1 VPLLILLVIVCSK
14 YLAVSAKNGLL
25 QVVKKGRKRAVINNC
40 MRSLCKTC
48 KEKPCA
54 VNYYRQ
60 GKIFYRKDCDSC
72 ARGATPKKARWA
84 QAGYKKKDSCEKCG
98 YRSKHPEQF
107 NVYHVDGNLNNC
119 RPLNLKTICANC
131 QRTLQKE
138 GVTWRQGDL
147 LADY

>member
-1 VPLLILLVIVCSK
+1 
-14 YLAVSAKNGLL
+14 
-25 QVVKKGRKRAVINNC
+25 

-54 VNYYRQ
+54 VNYYKNDRVY
-60 GKIFYRKDCDSC
+60 YRRECDSC
-72 ARGATPKKARWA
+72 SRGATPTKPRWA

-98 YRSKHPEQF
+98 HRSRHPEQF
-107 NVYHVDGNLNNC
+107 NVFHVDGNLNNC
-119 RPLNLKTICANC
+119 RPTNLKTICANC